1 MRIVANTISAV
12 VVAILVMA
20 FGAATSRA
28 TEYYDYD
35 NINVWLSEA
44 NRVQTGTFDI
54 GAQGYNSSVETIIS
68 ADVEFVLWD
77 SDSNAD
83 DVTVTVDGL
92 QIEAGRTVTQGFS
105 IFGGSLSGQAL
116 LNLQADGR
124 VGYRIEWL
132 SGDSFKVSAASLIA
146 QTAPNSVVGVP
157 DGGMTLALL
166 GLGLVALE
174 WGRRKVRS

>member
-1 MRIVANTISAV
+1 
-12 VVAILVMA
+12 MA
-20 FGAATSRA
+20 LGAATSRA

-44 NRVQTGTFDI
+44 NPVRTGSFNIAD
-54 GAQGYNSSVETIIS
+54 QGYNPSAETIIS
-68 ADVEFVLWD
+68 ADAEFVLWD

-83 DVTVTVDGL
+83 GVSVSVGGL
-92 QIEAGRTVTQGFS
+92 QIQPGSTVTQGFS
-105 IFGGSLSGQAL
+105 ILGGSLTGQAL
-116 LNLQADGR
+116 LNLEADGR
-124 VGYRIEWL
+124 IGYRIEWL

-174 WGRRKVRS
+174 WGRRRVKS

>member
-1 MRIVANTISAV
+1 MKSLAKAALSCSLAV
-12 VVAILVMA
+12 VLA
-20 FGAATSRA
+20 FGAATSSA

-44 NRVQTGTFDI
+44 NPVRTGNFNIAD
-54 GAQGYNSSVETIIS
+54 QGFVSTAETIIS

-77 SDSNAD
+77 SDANAD
-83 DVTVTVDGL
+83 DVSVRVGGL
-92 QIEAGRTVTQGFS
+92 QIEPGRTVTQGFS
-105 IFGGSLSGQAL
+105 VFGGSLVGQAL
-116 LNLQADGR
+116 INLQADGR

-146 QTAPNSVVGVP
+146 QTTPNSAVGLP
-157 DGGMTLALL
+157 DGGTTLALL

-174 WGRRKVRS
+174 WGRRKVKI

>member
-1 MRIVANTISAV
+1 MKIVTNTISAV
-12 VVAILVMA
+12 CLAILVMA

-35 NINVWLSEA
+35 NINVWLSESSPV
-44 NRVQTGTFDI
+44 RTGNFNIAD
-54 GAQGYNSSVETIIS
+54 QGYDSTAETIIS

-77 SDSNAD
+77 SDANAD
-83 DVTVTVDGL
+83 GVTVRVGGL
-92 QIEAGRTVTQGFS
+92 EIEPGRTVTQGFS
-105 IFGGSLSGQAL
+105 IFGGSLTGQAL
-116 LNLQADGR
+116 LNLEADGR

-157 DGGMTLALL
+157 DGGTTLALL

-174 WGRRKVRS
+174 WGRRRVKN